1 VHETVLPAARTPA
14 HKALGAAVQT
24 YVARLAR
31 RVLRAFLDRDRDR
44 LLVSSVGVVLLRAAA
59 ALNLGTFLVVVTST
73 VRVVVQACRT
83 Q

>member
-1 VHETVLPAARTPA
+1 VG
-14 HKALGAAVQT
+14 ALHADE
-24 YVARLAR
+24 ARLTFR
-31 RVLRAFLDRDRDR
+31 VVRVLFDRDRDR